1 MSDTAP
7 WAAAKMAELMA
18 RRSPEERVRMASRSF
33 DAARELVLAGL
44 RHDFPDIGPKE
55 LRLRLLERTYA
66 ADFTPEAWQRMLRL
80 WKQRDRR

>member
-1 MSDTAP
+1 VNDTAP

-33 DAARELVLAGL
+33 DAARQLVLAGV
-44 RHDFPDIGPKE
+44 RRDFPGVGPRE

-66 ADFTPEAWQRMLRL
+66 ADFTPEAWQRMLSL
-80 WKQRDRR
+80 WKQRERL